1 LRLLHRLLTSARK
14 LKHICQNTAIVMV
27 IDAVSIVMNHGE
39 DQMSMFKILAACA
52 TVLTMAGSS
61 AAMAET
67 SRGGSITGPKGKT
80 YVTQG
85 AASCTK
91 GTRSC
96 SYGGSITGPGAKS
109 WTRSGTATANGSGGV
124 SSSTS
129 YAGPRGRTGTRTGS
143 VQIN

>member
-1 LRLLHRLLTSARK
+1 VFTSSWK
-14 LKHICQNTAIVMV
+14 LKHICKNTGIVMV

-39 DQMSMFKILAACA
+39 DQMSMFKTLAACA
-52 TVLTMAGSS
+52 TVLTIMGSS
-61 AAMAET
+61 AAMAELKRSGT
-67 SRGGSITGPKGKT
+67 ITGPKGKT

-91 GTRSC
+91 GTRTC
-96 SYGGSITGPGAKS
+96 TFGGSVTGPGGKS

-124 SSSTS
+124 SSTTN
-129 YAGPRGRTGTRTGS
+129 YTGPRGRTGTRTGS